1 MAAETFQLPRHQ
13 IDFTLY
19 NLPSATVRLD
29 LPKEADAEII
39 MLQAMPTISLGA
51 AYIGE
56 PVIFKSLSIQPRR
69 LLIEIESAPSMMPLT
84 LQIACKGPFVFGW
97 IQVPGNVQ
105 TAIGTAAQRIRI
117 VGSSYWALPLR
128 QGAPNSMPA
137 PPPPETSSTRRS
149 ASASEAGKPATEA
162 PTA

>member
-1 MAAETFQLPRHQ
+1 MAADTFQLPRHQ
-13 IDFTLY
+13 IGFTLY
-19 NLPSATVRLD
+19 DLPSATVRLD

-39 MLQAMPTISLGA
+39 MLRAISTIDLGA
-51 AYIGE
+51 SYIGE
-56 PVIFKSLSIQPRR
+56 PVTFKSLSIQPRR
-69 LLIEIESAPSMMPLT
+69 LLFEIESAPSLLPLT

-105 TAIGTAAQRIRI
+105 TAIVTAAQRIRI
-117 VGSSYWALPLR
+117 VGSSYWALPLG
-128 QGAPNSMPA
+128 QGARNSVPA

-162 PTA
+162 RTA